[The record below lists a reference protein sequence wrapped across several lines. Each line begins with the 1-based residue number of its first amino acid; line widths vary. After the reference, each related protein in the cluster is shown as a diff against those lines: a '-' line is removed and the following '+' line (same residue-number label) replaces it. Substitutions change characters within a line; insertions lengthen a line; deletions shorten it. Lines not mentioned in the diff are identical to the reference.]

1 MKPHLV
7 IFAGPNGS
15 GKTTLYKEVL
25 SQKSLKGIEYVNP
38 DEYAIKYGSEV
49 AGAKEALR
57 HRSKLLRE
65 RKSFITETTLSG
77 NSALKLMRKAKD
89 AGYKVTLFYISTDN
103 PKVNILSV
111 KLRVATGGHDVPTD
125 AIVRRH
131 AASLENLPTA
141 LKLRE
146 RSSRVSSRTYE
157 NASGVFSDKWFSPT
171 QERRHNSRLGTS
183 EIENENSRADEEYGP
198 FKIVLSRIGERYK
211 AIISGVHWYQ

>member
-38 DEYAIKYGSEV
+38 DEYAIRYGSEV

-57 HRSKLLRE
+57 QRSKLLRE

-77 NSALKLMRKAKD
+77 NSALKLMKKAKD
-89 AGYKVTLFYISTDN
+89 AGYKVTLFYIGTDN

-111 KLRVATGGHDVPTD
+111 KHRVATGGHDVPKD
-125 AIVRRH
+125 AIVRRY
-131 AASLENLPTA
+131 AASIENLPAA
-141 LKLRE
+141 LKLA
-146 RSSRVSSRTYE
+146 
-157 NASGVFSDKWFSPT
+157 NAAHVFHRGLTRIRRVFSALNGLVQPRKDIKPPKWVPEKLRT
-171 QERRHNSRLGTS
+171 RIAERRRNTGRSR
-183 EIENENSRADEEYGP
+183 
-198 FKIVLSRIGERYK
+198 
-211 AIISGVHWYQ
+211 

>member
-1 MKPHLV
+1 MKPHLI

-25 SQKSLKGIEYVNP
+25 SEKSLKGIEYVNP

-57 HRSKLLRE
+57 HRSKLLKE

-77 NSALKLMRKAKD
+77 NSALKLMKKAKD
-89 AGYKVTLFYISTDN
+89 AGYKVTLFYIGTDN

-111 KLRVATGGHDVPTD
+111 KHRVATGGHDVPTD

-131 AASLENLPTA
+131 AASLENLQTA
-141 LKLRE
+141 LKLAN
-146 RSSRVSSRTYE
+146 V
-157 NASGVFSDKWFSPT
+157 AHVFHRGPTRIRRQFSAINGLVRPRK
-171 QERRHNSRLGTS
+171 E
-183 EIENENSRADEEYGP
+183 
-198 FKIVLSRIGERYK
+198 
-211 AIISGVHWYQ
+211 AIIPDWVPVKLRTRIAERTRSTGRSR